1 MFIAP
6 TLSWQI
12 SPRTKI
18 RFNAEY
24 NRYKSIY
31 DYGLIPEPESLL
43 VPISRFI
50 GEPDYGDIKFDSYRV
65 GYLLEHQFSDSW
77 KFRNGFT
84 AIVNDSRTP
93 TIFGFGLNED
103 RRTIDRSTNNRNNF
117 YASYSLQ
124 NEIVGKFKT
133 GSVEHQ
139 LLLGAEIFRDSRTD
153 DYFDN
158 ESTIASIDLFNP
170 VYGARAENT
179 GGEIYS
185 RSYVDDA
192 LGFYVQDQVTLTN
205 NLKLLLGGR
214 FDLTRLT
221 AQDTEGRND
230 EATAS
235 AFSPRAG
242 IVYQPIEP
250 VSLYFSYATS
260 FFSQLDADAQGN
272 PFDPE
277 RGRQFEVGIKADLI
291 PNQLSTTVAAYQ
303 IKKQNVLVS
312 DLQNPDFSIQTG
324 EQTSQGIEFDLVG
337 RPLDGWNIALSY
349 AYIDAFVSKDT
360 DPTLVDQRLVAIPK
374 HQFGLWTS
382 YELQRGSLKG
392 LGVGLGLYY
401 TSETEGQLPNTALQ
415 IPSYFRV
422 DASAF
427 YKRDNWKV
435 QLNVKNLTNIEYY
448 RSSGYWI
455 VPQEP
460 LTVLGSISFEF

>member
-1 MFIAP
+1 M
-6 TLSWQI
+6 
-12 SPRTKI
+12 
-18 RFNAEY
+18 
-24 NRYKSIY
+24 
-31 DYGLIPEPESLL
+31 
-43 VPISRFI
+43 
-50 GEPDYGDIKFDSYRV
+50 
-65 GYLLEHQFSDSW
+65 W
-77 KFRNGFT
+77 KR
-84 AIVNDSRTP
+84 
-93 TIFGFGLNED
+93 L
-103 RRTIDRSTNNRNNF
+103 
-117 YASYSLQ
+117 
-124 NEIVGKFKT
+124 
-133 GSVEHQ
+133 Q
-139 LLLGAEIFRDSRTD
+139 LLICF
-153 DYFDN
+153 
-158 ESTIASIDLFNP
+158 
-170 VYGARAENT
+170 
-179 GGEIYS
+179 
-185 RSYVDDA
+185 VDDA
-192 LGFYVQDQVTLTN
+192 LGFYVQDQVALTN

-221 AQDTEGRND
+221 AQDTDGRDD
-230 EATAS
+230 ESTAS

-260 FFSQLDADAQGN
+260 FVSQLDADAQGN
-272 PFDPE
+272 PFEPE

-312 DLQNPDFSIQTG
+312 DPQNPDFSIQTG

-360 DPTLVDQRLVAIPK
+360 DPTLVDQRLAAIPK